1 MSLILH
7 YTMQEPFDI
16 TIGEIDYAIFPEG
29 NDTYVVFKDGK
40 EYVQIQKDTESQ
52 WLKLDPE
59 TALPLFEEDEEINA
73 IGREIMAYVPEP
85 EEEDG
90 EAEEEE

>member
-1 MSLILH
+1 
-7 YTMQEPFDI
+7 MQEPFDI

-73 IGREIMAYVPEP
+73 IGREIMAYVPEV
-85 EEEDG
+85 EEEDE

>member
-1 MSLILH
+1 
-7 YTMQEPFDI
+7 MQEPFDI

-73 IGREIMAYVPEP
+73 IGREIMAYVPEI
-85 EEEDG
+85 EEED
-90 EAEEEE
+90 EETEEEE

>member
-1 MSLILH
+1 
-7 YTMQEPFDI
+7 MQEPFDI

-29 NDTYVVFKDGK
+29 NDIYVVFKDGK

-59 TALPLFEEDEEINA
+59 TALPLFEENEEINA
-73 IGREIMAYVPEP
+73 IGREIVAYVPEE
-85 EEEDG
+85 EEEDDELSTG
-90 EAEEEE
+90 EDSEEL

>member
-1 MSLILH
+1 
-7 YTMQEPFDI
+7 MQEPFDI
-16 TIGEIDYAIFPEG
+16 TIGAIDYAIFPEG

-40 EYVQIQKDTESQ
+40 EYVQIQKDTDSQ

-73 IGREIMAYVPEP
+73 IGREIAAYVPE
-85 EEEDG
+85 
-90 EAEEEE
+90 EEEESEEEQEDEE

>member
-1 MSLILH
+1 
-7 YTMQEPFDI
+7 MQEPFDI

-40 EYVQIQKDTESQ
+40 EYEQIQKDTESQ

-73 IGREIMAYVPEP
+73 IGREIMAYVPEI
-85 EEEDG
+85 EEEDEDE
-90 EAEEEE
+90 EADDEEG

>member
-1 MSLILH
+1 
-7 YTMQEPFDI
+7 MQEPFDI

-59 TALPLFEEDEEINA
+59 TALPLFEEDDEINA
-73 IGREIMAYVPEP
+73 IGREIMAYVPEV
-85 EEEDG
+85 EEEDE
-90 EAEEEE
+90 EAGEEE